1 MSARRVATADLLSGL
16 RLVAA
21 PVLPLVA
28 LRPRAFLA
36 LAALGGVTDAL
47 DGPVAR
53 RAGTAGPRG
62 AVVDSVADVAFFGG
76 LVAAC
81 LRAQPERARSLTPA
95 VVAVAAVRGCAAA
108 TGVVRWG
115 RPVLL
120 HTWSNKAA
128 GVGAGVGLACLTAW
142 GRRGPL
148 AAASLVAA
156 GAAAEELWRVVTAAQ
171 MPDVDAPGVLG
182 WVASRLARP

>member
-1 MSARRVATADLLSGL
+1 MPTLSTADLLSGL

-21 PVLPLVA
+21 PALPLLVT
-28 LRPRAFLA
+28 RRRAFLA
-36 LAALGGVTDAL
+36 LVAVCAASDAL

-62 AVVDSVADVAFFGG
+62 AVVDSVADGAFFGG
-76 LVAAC
+76 LVVAC
-81 LRAQPERARSLTPA
+81 VRAEPARSRSLVP
-95 VVAVAAVRGCAAA
+95 VVTAVAAVRAGAAA

-120 HTWSNKAA
+120 HTWSDKAA
-128 GVGAGVGLACLTAW
+128 GVAAGAGLVCLTAW

-148 AAASLVAA
+148 AAASVVAA
-156 GAAAEELWRVVTAAQ
+156 GAAVEELWRVVTAAQ
-171 MPDVDAPGVLG
+171 MPDVDSPGVLG
-182 WVASRLARP
+182 SVASRLARR

>member
-1 MSARRVATADLLSGL
+1 MSTRLSTADLLSGL

-21 PVLPLVA
+21 PALPLLA
-28 LRPRAFLA
+28 TRRRAFLA
-36 LAALGGVTDAL
+36 LVAVCAASDAL

-53 RAGTAGPRG
+53 RASTAGPRG
-62 AVVDSVADVAFFGG
+62 AVVDSVADAAFFGG

-81 LRAQPERARSLTPA
+81 VRAQPERSRSLVPA
-95 VVAVAAVRGCAAA
+95 AAAVAAVRAVAAA

-128 GVGAGVGLACLTAW
+128 GVAAGAGLVCLTAW

-148 AAASLVAA
+148 VGASVVAA
-156 GAAAEELWRVVTAAQ
+156 GAAAEELWRVATSAR
-171 MPDVDAPGVLG
+171 MPDVDAPGTLG
-182 WVASRLARP
+182 SVASRLARP

>member
-1 MSARRVATADLLSGL
+1 MPARPSSAELLSGL
-16 RLVAA
+16 RLVVA
-21 PVLPLVA
+21 PALPLLA
-28 LRPRAFLA
+28 TRRRAFLV
-36 LAALGGVTDAL
+36 LAAVGAASDAL

-62 AVVDSVADVAFFGG
+62 AVVDSVADAAYFCG
-76 LVAAC
+76 LIAAC
-81 LRAQPERARSLTPA
+81 VRAQPGRSRSLVPA
-95 VVAVAAVRGCAAA
+95 VGVVAAARAGAAV

-120 HTWSNKAA
+120 HTWSDKAA
-128 GVGAGVGLACLTAW
+128 GLCAGVGLVCLTAF

-148 AAASLVAA
+148 VGASVVAA
-156 GAAAEELWRVVTAAQ
+156 GAAVEELWRVATAAR

-182 WVASRLARP
+182 SVASRLARR